1 MSARERPDHP
11 AELTLL
17 DYLMDQLPPEASD
30 SIRRHVAACRACR
43 RTIEDLEDTVVALD
57 NLPTVAIPHD
67 TPAAARNA
75 LRGRRRRRPRL
86 AIVAAA
92 LLAIAAALA
101 AVGVGRASA
110 STRTTTP
117 SAEGD
122 QWFAISLPPA
132 ARKRRRGWQLGNPSR
147 PTRKARR
154 AGPAEPGAAPV
165 VVVDDAHRAAV
176 ARTLHQNVGP
186 ADDRTSSTRS
196 SRDDAEI
203 ARSGGCTRPG
213 RLVAPRHRH
222 DRLGRGSTPGRS
234 RARRG
239 ARRPGSTCAP

>member
-67 TPAAARNA
+67 TPAAARSA
-75 LRGRRRRRPRL
+75 LRGRRRRRPVRL

-101 AVGVGRASA
+101 AVGVGRRIGE
-110 STRTTTP
+110 STQTATTATD
-117 SAEGD
+117 AD
-122 QWFAISLPPA
+122 QWFAISLPVGPKKA
-132 ARKRRRGWQLGNPSR
+132 QAQLASLLHGVAPDAQVVQGQSSR
-147 PTRKARR
+147 TSPLL
-154 AGPAEPGAAPV
+154 V
-165 VVVDDAHRAAV
+165 VVVDEAHRTAV
-176 ARTLHQNVGP
+176 ARVLHGYTDQAVATNQPYDV
-186 ADDRTSSTRS
+186 
-196 SRDDAEI
+196 EI
-203 ARSGGCTRPG
+203 ATTARSPDPTRPRSGSQNPSAIASPTG
-213 RLVAPRHRH
+213 
-222 DRLGRGSTPGRS
+222 
-234 RARRG
+234 
-239 ARRPGSTCAP
+239 

>member
-75 LRGRRRRRPRL
+75 LRGRRRRRPVRL

-101 AVGVGRASA
+101 AVGVGRRIGESA
-110 STRTTTP
+110 QTTTA
-117 SAEGD
+117 SDAD
-122 QWFAISLPPA
+122 QWFAISLPDNSKRAQAKLQTLLRPVA
-132 ARKRRRGWQLGNPSR
+132 ADVQVLPQGTGND
-147 PTRKARR
+147 A
-154 AGPAEPGAAPV
+154 V
-165 VVVDDAHRAAV
+165 LLVVVDDAHRAA
-176 ARTLHQNVGP
+176 
-186 ADDRTSSTRS
+186 
-196 SRDDAEI
+196 I
-203 ARSGGCTRPG
+203 ARALRRNPGQAETSNQLYEVELATTPRSPDPTGAPAAGPDASFAPSGTTG
-213 RLVAPRHRH
+213 
-222 DRLGRGSTPGRS
+222 
-234 RARRG
+234 
-239 ARRPGSTCAP
+239 

>member
-30 SIRRHVAACRACR
+30 SIRRHVQACRACR

-75 LRGRRRRRPRL
+75 LRGRRRRRPVRL

-101 AVGVGRASA
+101 AVGVGRRIGE
-110 STRTTTP
+110 STRTTTS

-122 QWFAISLPPA
+122 QWFAISLPQA
-132 ARKRRRGWQLGNPSR
+132 ARKAQTRLEQLVQ
-147 PTRKARR
+147 
-154 AGPAEPGAAPV
+154 PV
-165 VVVDDAHRAAV
+165 A
-176 ARTLHQNVGP
+176 
-186 ADDRTSSTRS
+186 
-196 SRDDAEI
+196 
-203 ARSGGCTRPG
+203 
-213 RLVAPRHRH
+213 
-222 DRLGRGSTPGRS
+222 
-234 RARRG
+234 
-239 ARRPGSTCAP
+239 

>member
-30 SIRRHVAACRACR
+30 SIRRHVQACRACR

-75 LRGRRRRRPRL
+75 LRGRRRRRPVRL

-101 AVGVGRASA
+101 AVGVGRKIGETARPPA
-110 STRTTTP
+110 STTER
-117 SAEGD
+117 D
-122 QWFAISLPPA
+122 QWFAISLPQQSKSA
-132 ARKRRRGWQLGNPSR
+132 QARLLRTLNPV
-147 PTRKARR
+147 
-154 AGPAEPGAAPV
+154 APDV
-165 VVVDDAHRAAV
+165 QVLPQGLTSEALLLVVVDDAHRAAV
-176 ARTLHQNVGP
+176 VDKLRANIGQTDAAAPNKLYEVEVATTPRSPDPNSAPTPESDGSLAP
-186 ADDRTSSTRS
+186 A
-196 SRDDAEI
+196 
-203 ARSGGCTRPG
+203 
-213 RLVAPRHRH
+213 VA
-222 DRLGRGSTPGRS
+222 GTTG
-234 RARRG
+234 
-239 ARRPGSTCAP
+239 